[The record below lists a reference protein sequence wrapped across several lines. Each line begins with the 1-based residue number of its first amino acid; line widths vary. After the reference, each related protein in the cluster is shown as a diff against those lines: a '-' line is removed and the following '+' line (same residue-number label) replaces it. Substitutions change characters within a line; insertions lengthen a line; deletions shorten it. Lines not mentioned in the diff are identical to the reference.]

1 MNDNIPEGVV
11 INREVIDA
19 VSMIQ
24 DDPALVSSVSTF
36 IDILVGHYLKEADFS
51 DDALFYRNLGLLQ
64 LARYA
69 LVTIAGAKNRDMKGI
84 IS

>member
-36 IDILVGHYLKEADFS
+36 IDILVGHYLKEAGFS
-51 DDALFYRNLGLLQ
+51 DDDLFYRNLGLLQ

>member
-36 IDILVGHYLKEADFS
+36 IDILVGHYL
-51 DDALFYRNLGLLQ
+51 GLLQ

>member
-1 MNDNIPEGVV
+1 
-11 INREVIDA
+11 
-19 VSMIQ
+19 MIQ

-51 DDALFYRNLGLLQ
+51 DDGLFYRNLGLLQ

>member
-36 IDILVGHYLKEADFS
+36 ID
-51 DDALFYRNLGLLQ
+51 LGLLQ